1 MILRAL
7 LAVFGVVEF
16 LFPRRLADAAMSLAT
31 TDDSEYE
38 LRSWVYTVARVE
50 GLCIAA
56 LALWS
61 GRRVSSG
68 DDE

>member
-1 MILRAL
+1 MILRVL

-16 LFPRRLADAAMSLAT
+16 LFPRRLADASMSLAT

-56 LALWS
+56 LALWY
-61 GRRVSSG
+61 GRRASSG